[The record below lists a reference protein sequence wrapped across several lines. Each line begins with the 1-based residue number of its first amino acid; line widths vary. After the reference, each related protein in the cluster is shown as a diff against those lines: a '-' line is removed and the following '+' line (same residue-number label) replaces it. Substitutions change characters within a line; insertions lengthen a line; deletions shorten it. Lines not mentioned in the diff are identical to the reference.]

1 MRKRIVLHVPVL
13 CVFSSGLCQA
23 GGWECVF
30 EIEVGCEVKP
40 VNGKGLFVAGALF
53 MGAAVVLAVNP
64 PAPNTN
70 GCEIGFGGVDCGVNE
85 NPLPLLFENGF
96 ALLAA
101 VVGES
106 TFGGPVLGKRLPAL
120 AERLDGACS
129 GFEEEGLGALKPAK
143 GFVMA
148 STAC

>member
-1 MRKRIVLHVPVL
+1 MRKRIVLHVPVF

-23 GGWECVF
+23 GGWECVI
-30 EIEVGCEVKP
+30 EIEVGREVKP

-85 NPLPLLFENGF
+85 NPLPLLFENGL

-106 TFGGPVLGKRLPAL
+106 TFGGPVLGKGLPTFAK
-120 AERLDGACS
+120 RFGGACS
-129 GFEEEGLGALKPAK
+129 GFDEEGLGTPKPAK
-143 GFVMA
+143 GFAEA
-148 STAC
+148 STGC